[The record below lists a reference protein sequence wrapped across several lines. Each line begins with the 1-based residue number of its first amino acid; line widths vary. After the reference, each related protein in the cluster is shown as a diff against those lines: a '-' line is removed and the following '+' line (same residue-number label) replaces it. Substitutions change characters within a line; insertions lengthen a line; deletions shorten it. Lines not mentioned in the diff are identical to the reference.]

1 MEQTHHLHEIAATNH
16 RSVVINLLVI
26 VKQVELVLELLERIA
41 RRDARLPI
49 ALDHILDFLVRVLSS
64 GRLLDF
70 LDQCVVVIRLVYEE
84 LLLLLNDDSKRRFD
98 LHVGDDLI
106 IAGLR
111 ADHLFNLAVEHF
123 YEVVIASKLLLNHSR
138 ELSFRDLAGVFL
150 SIVRLGEVRF
160 EEVLDRRRQ
169 LVILVRKEVLKDV
182 VLHGL
187 EQKCAHL
194 LFLEGFFS

>member
-1 MEQTHHLHEIAATNH
+1 M
-16 RSVVINLLVI
+16 
-26 VKQVELVLELLERIA
+26 
-41 RRDARLPI
+41 
-49 ALDHILDFLVRVLSS
+49 RVLSS

-138 ELSFRDLAGVFL
+138 ELSFRDLAGVFF